1 MRQSFLALKTCHILL
16 LLSLFFQILQYKRN
30 VQIMTTSLF
39 IYYDLYTS
47 RIYKRFLNT
56 DLPFLQVNIAW
67 TSWYDSQFKCAI
79 LFRSQKFLEFFIQ
92 GVSYSSL
99 KRIFKVTFIY
109 QIRDEF
115 LNFTNAAFVSFI
127 WLSFFWC
134 QVLL

>member
-47 RIYKRFLNT
+47 RIYKRVLNT

-67 TSWYDSQFKCAI
+67 TFWYDSQFECAI
-79 LFRSQKFLEFFIQ
+79 LFRSQKFLDFFIQ

-127 WLSFFWC
+127 QLCFFRC